1 MFLEVPGVQHRQF
14 FQLFCIFLVCLILRW
29 FLIDF
34 ASILG
39 PLLGTQNRL
48 EIFEIEFG
56 AAKNCQRA
64 DFWASKIRLFSRSPP
79 GTPFGWIYG
88 RFWTPRG
95 QIFDRYWDSSG
106 ANFACIFFCFLG
118 PLMGSLLDPFSDLWS
133 MLDPSGIDFWSI
145 LKLLGFIFRSWFI
158 LGAIFLS
165 SLIGIPFGRLLFG
178 HTAHRRFSLSDFFV
192 FHWYFTIFLL
202 VDL

>member
-1 MFLEVPGVQHRQF
+1 MFLEVPGVQHRPF

-39 PLLGTQNRL
+39 PLLGTQNRF

-56 AAKNCQRA
+56 AAKNCQKA
-64 DFWASKIRLFSRSPP
+64 DFWASKNRLFSQSPL

-95 QIFDRYWDSSG
+95 PNFDRFWDSWGPFCVQFFFVFLDPSWDPSWTHFRIYGWCWTPLGLIFDRFWNSWGS
-106 ANFACIFFCFLG
+106 FF
-118 PLMGSLLDPFSDLWS
+118 D
-133 MLDPSGIDFWSI
+133 
-145 LKLLGFIFRSWFI
+145 RWFI

-178 HTAHRRFSLSDFFV
+178 HTAHWRFSLSEFFV